1 MSHIE
6 ALIYFSTDSDDWN
19 YNEVWVNP
27 DLDPYNDNNNDNNNL
42 LADGSHNGLK

>member
-27 DLDPYNDNNNDNNNL
+27 DLDPYNDNNKL